1 MKFLLDDNVPYS
13 LKTFLMDKNIECV
26 KTFEVGLKGK
36 SDEEIIK
43 YAISNDYKIITLDLD
58 FFSKNIRKLRSS

>member
-1 MKFLLDDNVPYS
+1 MCENFRSKF
-13 LKTFLMDKNIECV
+13 ERR
-26 KTFEVGLKGK
+26 

-58 FFSKNIRKLRSS
+58 FGLLFSRISKSIYF